1 MIYNDMY
8 AEVNRDP
15 SWVKTMLVV
24 RNYYNLPEETDRMW
38 EHVKSEYSLFDFQT
52 LIPIPVDKSDTDL
65 FKTSQMRN
73 SWRSASNAICPR
85 YLDNGHK
92 YGIAFA
98 TDGMYALHL
107 MQTLA
112 AQFPTLELF
121 LVAMPKRLSDRYGI
135 TIAELKGDDIR
146 RFDIPSKTFTLY
158 PLYKVLWGNEFSDPM
173 AYDIDKNAIAFLDD
187 PLERN
192 YRFQMR
198 NGLYYAE
205 HIRDLW
211 DVPFINQVVLPNTT
225 FSPGNP
231 TTLLY
236 DNQKQEE

>member
-1 MIYNDMY
+1 MIYFDMY
-8 AEVNRDP
+8 DEVNRDP

-24 RNYYNLPEETDRMW
+24 RNYYNHPEEADRLW

-52 LIPIPVDKSDTDL
+52 LIPIPMDGTTSDSLKSSL
-65 FKTSQMRN
+65 MRN
-73 SWRSASNAICPR
+73 NWRCASNALYPQ
-85 YLDNGHK
+85 YMDNGHK

-98 TDGMYALHL
+98 TDGMYSLSL

-112 AQFPTLELF
+112 KQFPTLELF
-121 LVAMPKRLSDRYGI
+121 LVTMPKRLSDRYGI
-135 TIAELKGDDIR
+135 VIAELKGDNIR

-158 PLYKVLWGNEFSDPM
+158 PLYKVLWGNEYSDPM
-173 AYDIDKNAIAFLDD
+173 AYDIDKSAIAFLDD
-187 PLERN
+187 PSEQN

-198 NGLYYAE
+198 CGLYYAE
-205 HIRDLW
+205 HIRNLW
-211 DVPFINQVVLPNTT
+211 DVPFINQVVLPNTN

-236 DNQKQEE
+236 DQQ

>member
-1 MIYNDMY
+1 MIYLDMY
-8 AEVNRDP
+8 DEVNRDP

-24 RNYYNLPEETDRMW
+24 RNYYNHPEEADRLW

-52 LIPIPVDKSDTDL
+52 LIPIPMDGTTTDSVKMNL
-65 FKTSQMRN
+65 MRN
-73 SWRSASNAICPR
+73 NWRCSSNTLYPQ
-85 YLDNGHK
+85 YMDNGHK
-92 YGIAFA
+92 YGITFA
-98 TDGMYALHL
+98 TDGMYSLPL

-112 AQFPTLELF
+112 ARFPTLELF

-135 TIAELKGDDIR
+135 AIAELKGDNIR

-173 AYDIDKNAIAFLDD
+173 AYDIDKSAIAFLDD

-198 NGLYYAE
+198 HGLYYAE
-205 HIRDLW
+205 HVRNLW
-211 DVPFINQVVLPNTT
+211 DVPFINQVILPNTT

-231 TTLLY
+231 TALLY
-236 DNQKQEE
+236 DQQ